1 MDASLTQMLQEVI
14 AQANDTQ
21 RAAVALGN
29 SLIPML
35 PFKVG
40 DEIHCSSSARMRVE
54 RIRFDMH
61 CYMKAGAWL
70 PGFEVLGPQ
79 MIGQTLPGST
89 RARAVFDLQGFRV
102 TFS

>member
-1 MDASLTQMLQEVI
+1 MDAAFTLMLQQMVTAAE
-14 AQANDTQ
+14 DTR
-21 RAAVALGN
+21 RAAQELGN

-40 DEIHCSSSARMRVE
+40 DEIHCSSSARMRIE

-61 CYMKAGAWL
+61 AYMKLGIWY
-70 PGFEVLGPQ
+70 PGFEVMGPQ